1 MPINAAGRI
10 NRVQAPATTS
20 AGERARELER
30 QGVDVIDL
38 GQSSPHYV
46 TPDHIVEAGVKA
58 LRDGLTN
65 VSFVRGMPEFVE
77 AMARKLAE
85 HNRITVQSERD
96 ILVTPGSK
104 QGLYD
109 VINGYIGPGDEVL
122 LIEPTWVSFSQ
133 QIELAGG
140 VSVGVA
146 LDVESEYSLS
156 YEILKSH
163 TTSRTKAIV
172 VNNPNNPT
180 GRVYTEAELRDV
192 SRLAQ
197 EFNLLVICDET
208 YEYFLYD
215 GRKHISIASLPGMW
229 ERTVTSFTF
238 TKAYAM
244 AGWRLGC
251 LVGTSA
257 LLEPA
262 VRVHDHTSS
271 FVSPFV
277 QMAGV
282 AALNGVQNHVAAWR
296 EECDELRL
304 KVAERLNKVSGIN
317 CAVPQGATFVFPR
330 YTANLASV
338 DIAKLLIDRAQ
349 VVVTPGVGFGR
360 SAEQHLRIALM
371 RSPADRVIQGVERV
385 ANVLEGIG

>member
-1 MPINAAGRI
+1 
-10 NRVQAPATTS
+10 
-20 AGERARELER
+20 
-30 QGVDVIDL
+30 VDVIDL

-46 TPDHIVEAGVKA
+46 TPDHIVEAGIKA

-140 VSVGVA
+140 ISVGVA
-146 LDVESEYSLS
+146 LDAESEYLLS

-244 AGWRLGC
+244 
-251 LVGTSA
+251 
-257 LLEPA
+257 
-262 VRVHDHTSS
+262 
-271 FVSPFV
+271 
-277 QMAGV
+277 
-282 AALNGVQNHVAAWR
+282 
-296 EECDELRL
+296 
-304 KVAERLNKVSGIN
+304 
-317 CAVPQGATFVFPR
+317 
-330 YTANLASV
+330 
-338 DIAKLLIDRAQ
+338 
-349 VVVTPGVGFGR
+349 
-360 SAEQHLRIALM
+360 
-371 RSPADRVIQGVERV
+371 
-385 ANVLEGIG
+385 